1 MVQSVKYDIVKNLT
15 QRLSGAKVIVLVDY
29 KGINIEQ
36 VNQLRNRFRES
47 QVDYFVQ
54 KNTLIKI
61 ALNSLGITELNPYLK
76 GPTAVAVSKLDEVS
90 PARELMKFLKEV
102 MEDKDFPSFKV
113 GYIAGHI
120 YDAAE
125 LTALAKLPPREEL
138 LAKVLACMNAPL
150 SNFVSINQ
158 GIIRKFVYALD
169 AIAKKQAEAS

>member
-1 MVQSVKYDIVKNLT
+1 
-15 QRLSGAKVIVLVDY
+15 
-29 KGINIEQ
+29 
-36 VNQLRNRFRES
+36 
-47 QVDYFVQ
+47 
-54 KNTLIKI
+54 
-61 ALNSLGITELNPYLK
+61 
-76 GPTAVAVSKLDEVS
+76 VAVSKLDEVS

-102 MEDKDFPSFKV
+102 MENKDFPSFKV

>member
-1 MVQSVKYDIVKNLT
+1 MVQSIKYEIVKDLT
-15 QRLSGAKVIVLVDY
+15 ERLSGARAIVLVDY

-61 ALNSLGITELNPYLK
+61 ALNDLGITELDPYLK

-90 PARELMKFLKEV
+90 PARELIKFLKEV
-102 MEDKDFPSFKV
+102 MEDKGFPSFKV

-120 YDAAE
+120 FNADE
-125 LTALAKLPPREEL
+125 LTALAKLPSREEL
-138 LAKVLACMNAPL
+138 LAKVLAGMNAPL

-158 GIIRKFVYALD
+158 GILRKFVYALD

>member
-1 MVQSVKYDIVKNLT
+1 MVQSIKYKIVKDLT
-15 QRLSGAKVIVLVDY
+15 ERLSGARAIVLVDY

-61 ALNSLGITELNPYLK
+61 ALNDLGITELDPYLK

-90 PARELMKFLKEV
+90 PTRELIKFLKEV
-102 MEDKDFPSFKV
+102 MEDKGFPSFKV

-120 YDAAE
+120 FNADE
-125 LTALAKLPPREEL
+125 LTALAKLPSREEL
-138 LAKVLACMNAPL
+138 LAKVLAGMNAPL

-158 GIIRKFVYALD
+158 GILRKFVYALD

>member
-1 MVQSVKYDIVKNLT
+1 MVQSVKYDIVKDLT
-15 QRLSGAKVIVLVDY
+15 ERLSSAKAIVLVDY

-47 QVDYFVQ
+47 QADYFVQ

-61 ALNSLGITELNPYLK
+61 ALNSLGITELDPYLQ

-90 PARELMKFLKEV
+90 PAREIIKFLKEV
-102 MEDKDFPSFKV
+102 MEDKSYPSFKA
-113 GYIAGHI
+113 GYIAGHLFS
-120 YDAAE
+120 AAE
-125 LTALAKLPPREEL
+125 LTALAKLPSREEL
-138 LAKVLACMNAPL
+138 LAKVLFGMNAPL

-158 GIIRKFVYALD
+158 GIIRKFVYAVD